1 MRLIH
6 QETMAE
12 KVDFNPTS
20 VFTDLPPICPELG
33 LSKKIFSKW
42 ENKNK
47 KHTYFFFF
55 IMYYIL
61 VWANTVLTLIFIQNQ
76 YFFTLLLQG
85 SFGKRCFYKEGSV

>member
-6 QETMAE
+6 QETIAE

-42 ENKNK
+42 ENK
-47 KHTYFFFF
+47 KHDIFFYHLRITYWFGQ
-55 IMYYIL
+55 IL
-61 VWANTVLTLIFIQNQ
+61 
-76 YFFTLLLQG
+76 YLL
-85 SFGKRCFYKEGSV
+85 

>member
-42 ENKNK
+42 ENK
-47 KHTYFFFF
+47 KHDIFF
-55 IMYYIL
+55 IIYVLHIGLGKYCIYFNIHSKSVFYPIL
-61 VWANTVLTLIFIQNQ
+61 
-76 YFFTLLLQG
+76 
-85 SFGKRCFYKEGSV
+85 

>member
-47 KHTYFFFF
+47 NIPIFFLSSITYWFGQ
-55 IMYYIL
+55 IL
-61 VWANTVLTLIFIQNQ
+61 
-76 YFFTLLLQG
+76 YLL
-85 SFGKRCFYKEGSV
+85 

>member
-6 QETMAE
+6 QETTIAE

-42 ENKNK
+42 ENKK
-47 KHTYFFFF
+47 KHDIFF
-55 IMYYIL
+55 IIYYILLL
-61 VWANTVLTLIFIQNQ
+61 VWANTVFTLIFIQNQ

-85 SFGKRCFYKEGSV
+85 SFGKRCF